1 MKKLIPLILLVTMLV
16 TTIAPVTFAE
26 ESSTESG
33 ITVVDVGFTDVPM
46 DHDYNAAISLL
57 KEKGVLNGYSDG
69 SFKPENSINRAEVLK
84 VIFVG
89 SAIALPEEMGELT
102 FEDVASDVWFAPFV
116 AKGYELG
123 IVKGDGVDGLFHG
136 ERGVNKA
143 EFLKMLLEA
152 NQIKQE
158 ILDSISP
165 VGANDVPE
173 DSWYASYMNY
183 AASVGVIELNEY
195 GNLDPGMS
203 LNRGEV
209 AQMMYLLMLIKGKY
223 NTQFLLEAAEVEMV
237 QIDVFVG
244 AGKIDKAKK
253 ASELSVDLTQQAM
266 VNFPSDNMVLGVA
279 KLAKAYDYLMEAYIA
294 GAIGEDAGAADWA
307 NQAIGKAGEAWEADN
322 DTEIV
327 ARHIK
332 EVARS
337 ILVQVGGEEV

>member
-1 MKKLIPLILLVTMLV
+1 MKKLIPLILLVTILV
-16 TTIAPVTFAE
+16 TAIAPASFAE

-57 KEKGVLNGYSDG
+57 REKGILDGYDDG
-69 SFKPENSINRAEVLK
+69 TFKPENSINRAEVLK

-89 SAIALPEEMGELT
+89 SAIPTPEELGELT
-102 FEDVASDVWFAPFV
+102 FEDVAEDAWFAPFV

-152 NQIKQE
+152 NQLKQE
-158 ILDSISP
+158 VLDAVPSS
-165 VGANDVPE
+165 GALDVPE
-173 DSWYASYMNY
+173 DAWYASYMNY
-183 AASVGVIELNEY
+183 AASVGVIEINEY
-195 GNLDPGMS
+195 ENLDPAMS

-223 NTQFLLEAAEVEMV
+223 NTQLLLEAAEVEMV

-244 AGKIDKAKK
+244 AGKINMAKK
-253 ASELSVDLTQQAM
+253 ASELAVDLTQQAM
-266 VNFPSDNMVLGVA
+266 INFPSDNMVLGVA

-294 GAIGEDAGAADWA
+294 GATGEDAGAEDWA

-322 DTEIV
+322 ETEIV

-337 ILVQVGGEEV
+337 ILEQVGGEEI